1 MRPRTIAALV
11 LIILS
16 LALVLQS
23 VRALINASTFD
34 TTVALS
40 AALLVSAALLLLAG
54 VTLALRPLHA

>member
-1 MRPRTIAALV
+1 MGPRTIAAVV
-11 LIILS
+11 LIILG

-23 VRALINASTFD
+23 VRALINAPTFD

-40 AALLVSAALLLLAG
+40 AALLVSATLLLLVG

>member
-40 AALLVSAALLLLAG
+40 AALLVSAALLLLVG